1 MDRPDIPDGRR
12 EAAEASAAC
21 SQDALDSMRNDPQRL
36 VRQASFSPTDQTGYP
51 PPLSLDGR
59 GIVDPDNEAWRR
71 SNPFD
76 KHYDPRAAGAASL
89 DRSLSQSY
97 DPQNPGSGD
106 FRMSPYRRTPDN
118 GTFNT
123 DPYRQNTGD
132 YAFADPYR
140 RNQGDNSYA
149 DPYRR
154 NQGDNS
160 YADPYRRN
168 QGDNS
173 YADPYRQQ
181 NPDGYR
187 RNPDDLSSNP
197 YRRNPEQLDRR
208 DARPGATDSNGN
220 ICRDA
225 SDRRNFYA
233 HQNDGYSCSAFSMAM
248 MASDW
253 NTGRPPSNAEST
265 QWKRIAGTLGQG
277 YRGSLNQVASNLREG
292 IPDLQTKVY
301 NYGMGKVGT
310 QAMQDLN
317 RELAQGHTAVAK
329 VINPH
334 TGNAHYIY
342 IAGRTNDGQYILGDP
357 DRKNPHQ
364 DPISGDRL
372 MRMMSRRDGFVAGW
386 KDSQS
391 MATRSQGSAA
401 NRYAMANGRDNSAIA

>member
-1 MDRPDIPDGRR
+1 MDRPDIRDGRR
-12 EAAEASAAC
+12 ESVEASAAC
-21 SQDALDSMRNDPQRL
+21 SQDALDSMRSDPQRF
-36 VRQASFSPTDQTGYP
+36 VRQVSFSSNDQAAYP
-51 PPLSLDGR
+51 PPMSLDGR
-59 GIVDPDNEAWRR
+59 GIVDPDNEDWRR

-76 KHYDPRAAGAASL
+76 KHYDPRVAGATSL
-89 DRSLSQSY
+89 DRTLSPSY
-97 DPQNPGSGD
+97 DPQNPGS
-106 FRMSPYRRTPDN
+106 SEYRLTPNRDN
-118 GTFNT
+118 SGYGRFNT

-140 RNQGDNSYA
+140 RNPGDNGYS
-149 DPYRR
+149 
-154 NQGDNS
+154 
-160 YADPYRRN
+160 
-168 QGDNS
+168 
-173 YADPYRQQ
+173 DPYRQ
-181 NPDGYR
+181 NPDVYR
-187 RNPDDLSSNP
+187 RNPDYNP
-197 YRRNPEQLDRR
+197 YLRNPEQLDPR
-208 DARPGATDSNGN
+208 DTQRYGN
-220 ICRDA
+220 NDRIGNMCRDA

-301 NYGMGKVGT
+301 NYGMGKVGQ
-310 QAMQDLN
+310 QAMQDLD

-334 TGNAHYIY
+334 TGNPHYIY
-342 IAGRTNDGQYILGDP
+342 IAGRTNDGRYILGDP

-364 DPISGDRL
+364 EPISGDRL
-372 MRMMSRRDGFVAGW
+372 QRMMSRRDGFVAGW

-391 MATRSQGSAA
+391 MASRSQGTAA
-401 NRYAMANGRDNSAIA
+401 NRYAMARGGDNQAYA

>member
-1 MDRPDIPDGRR
+1 MSVAASHGEARLCITRILIVDRPDIRDGRR
-12 EAAEASAAC
+12 AAVEASAAC

-36 VRQASFSPTDQTGYP
+36 VRQASFSPTDQSGYP

-76 KHYDPRAAGAASL
+76 KHFDPRVAGAQSL

-97 DPQNPGSGD
+97 DPQTPGSGEY
-106 FRMSPYRRTPDN
+106 RMSPNRRNPDY

-140 RNQGDNSYA
+140 RDNTYT
-149 DPYRR
+149 DPYR
-154 NQGDNS
+154 
-160 YADPYRRN
+160 
-168 QGDNS
+168 
-173 YADPYRQQ
+173 Q

-187 RNPDDLSSNP
+187 RNPDTLASNP
-197 YRRNPEQLDRR
+197 YLRNPEQIDRR
-208 DARPGATDSNGN
+208 DTPTPRYNATDSNGN

-225 SDRRNFYA
+225 NDRRNFYA
-233 HQNDGYSCSAFSMAM
+233 HQNDAYSCSAFSMAM

-253 NTGRPPSNAEST
+253 NTGRPPSNAESS

-301 NYGMGKVGT
+301 NYGMGRVGA

-334 TGNAHYIY
+334 TGNPHYIY
-342 IAGRTNDGQYILGDP
+342 IAGRTSDGRYILGDLIE
-357 DRKNPHQ
+357 RIRIK
-364 DPISGDRL
+364 I
-372 MRMMSRRDGFVAGW
+372 
-386 KDSQS
+386 QS
-391 MATRSQGSAA
+391 AV
-401 NRYAMANGRDNSAIA
+401 IA